1 LKLSHLLPCGAY
13 RASISAEEVE
23 INGLSEH
30 TDEMKEGDAF
40 IARRGER
47 FDPLHMLSKIE
58 KSGVRAI
65 ILEEGHYLPSQS
77 TVPCFFVKDIEETRA
92 SLWSK
97 YFGEPQRDLTVIGI
111 TGTNGKTTT
120 ALILSHILNA
130 SGRKCGY
137 IGTLGVFSGEK
148 ARANLKEGTLTTPSP
163 KYLFGALRAL
173 KNEGCAYAV
182 LEVSSHA
189 LAQKRVLPISFT
201 VSAFTNLSEDHL
213 DYHETMDAYFE
224 AKALLFRQS
233 AHALINIDDPY
244 GRALYKRLF
253 IKKSSLGILSNADH
267 SLTDLNEK
275 QGSGAQYTY
284 QTREMSVPLKTN
296 LLGSFNLYNSL
307 TAVSLAS
314 MLGVH
319 QSKIQEALQSLPV
332 ITGRMERLVFKEKA
346 PPFSVIIDY
355 AHTPDA
361 LEAAIRSA
369 RRFTRG
375 RVLAVFGAGGDREKE
390 KRAKMGAIAE
400 QYADFSFV
408 TTDNS
413 RNEETLSIIR
423 DILSGMPNEEKR
435 KVISNRKNAIEEAL
449 SVARDGDTV
458 LLLGKGHEEYMV
470 TKEGT
475 LPFSERSIVTAFLSE
490 RGYK

>member
-1 LKLSHLLPCGAY
+1 MKLSELLPSGAY
-13 RASISAEEVE
+13 RASISAEMVD
-23 INGLSEH
+23 IKGLSDH
-30 TDEMKEGDAF
+30 TEEAREGDAF
-40 IARRGER
+40 IARRGKR
-47 FDPLHMLSKIE
+47 FDPLHMLSKME
-58 KSGVRAI
+58 SVGVRAI
-65 ILEEGHYLPSQS
+65 ILEEGHHIPVKSNI
-77 TVPCFFVKDIEETRA
+77 PCFFVKDIEETRA

-97 YFGEPQRDLTVIGI
+97 YFGVPQKDLAVIGI

-137 IGTLGVFSGEK
+137 IGTLGVFSGGR
-148 ARANLKEGTLTTPSP
+148 ARDELKEGTLTTPSP
-163 KYLFGALRAL
+163 KHLFGALRAL
-173 KNEGCAYAV
+173 RDDGCKYAV

-189 LAQKRVLPISFT
+189 LEQKRVLPISFT

-233 AHALINIDDPY
+233 SHALINIDDPY
-244 GRALYKRLF
+244 GRALYKRLL
-253 IKKSSLGILSNADH
+253 IKKSSLGILCNADH

-275 QGSGAQYTY
+275 EGSGAQYTY
-284 QTREMSVPLKTN
+284 RARGDSIPLKTN

-307 TAVSLAS
+307 TAVSLAR
-314 MLGVH
+314 MLGVDA
-319 QSKIQEALQSLPV
+319 KDIQTGLLSLPV
-332 ITGRMERLVFKEKA
+332 IRGRMEKLIFKEKA

-361 LEAAIRSA
+361 LKAAICCA
-369 RRFTRG
+369 KRFTRG
-375 RVLAVFGAGGDREKE
+375 RVIAVFGAGGDREKE
-390 KRAKMGAIAE
+390 KRAKMGTVAE
-400 QYADFSFV
+400 RYADFSFI

-413 RNEETLSIIR
+413 RSEETLSIIR
-423 DILSGMPNEEKR
+423 DILSGMPKEEKR
-435 KVISNRKNAIEEAL
+435 KVVSNRKNAIEEAL
-449 SVARDGDTV
+449 SAAKDGDTV

-475 LPFSERSIVTAFLSE
+475 VPFSEKSIVYAFLLE
-490 RGYK
+490 RGYQ